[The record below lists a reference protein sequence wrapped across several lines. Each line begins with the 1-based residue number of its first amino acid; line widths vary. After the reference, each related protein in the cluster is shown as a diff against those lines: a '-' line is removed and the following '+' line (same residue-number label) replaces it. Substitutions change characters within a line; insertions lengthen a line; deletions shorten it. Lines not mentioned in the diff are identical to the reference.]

1 MSIQRY
7 TCSYLRINLLI
18 FPSIKLLFNAPVKT
32 TPKFKPEQM
41 TMMKLVKLSIAILTT
56 TVVFAGTAHADVNS
70 DLQNICIIVKADDKG
85 ELRKKMKKVQNDYKL
100 KLQDYYTG
108 ISCGGQSLIRTAFL
122 AKANEAG
129 QLMVKKMPK
138 SQLNTPEHDGLTL
151 RAWASEQGLM
161 DSPIA
166 LALNERI

>member
-1 MSIQRY
+1 M
-7 TCSYLRINLLI
+7 L
-18 FPSIKLLFNAPVKT
+18 
-32 TPKFKPEQM
+32 
-41 TMMKLVKLSIAILTT
+41 KLVKVSIAIFTA
-56 TVVFAGTAHADVNS
+56 TVVFAGTAHADLNS
-70 DLQNICIIVKADDKG
+70 DLQNICTIVKADDKG

-122 AKANEAG
+122 AQANKSG

-138 SQLNTPEHDGLTL
+138 SQLNAPEQDGMTL
-151 RAWASEQGLM
+151 RAWANEQGLM

-166 LALNERI
+166 KTLNKRI